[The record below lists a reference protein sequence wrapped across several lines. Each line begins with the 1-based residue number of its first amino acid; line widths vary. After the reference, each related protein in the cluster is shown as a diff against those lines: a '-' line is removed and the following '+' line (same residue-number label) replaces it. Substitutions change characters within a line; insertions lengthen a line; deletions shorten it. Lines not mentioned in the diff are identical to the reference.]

1 MVVNVDQRPGGVPE
15 TERSASEE
23 CACLWVLRG
32 FGSKCTAGL
41 NCKVLEIVGEVVKD
55 VCRCDSCRQSVW

>member
-23 CACLWVLRG
+23 CACLWVLRA
-32 FGSKCTAGL
+32 FGSKGTAGL